1 MLNGLYSGAAAQ
13 NVLAKKQELI
23 SSNLMHINSSGH
35 RRLLPA
41 VNQRFELD
49 NADATIDLGPEVESV
64 RTDFTPGRVAQT
76 NRPLDVAI
84 RGDGFFVFDDAGRDY
99 LSRNGRL
106 FRDPDSNT
114 LVNDKGFPIQGETGP
129 ITIEPTVQDRDV
141 TIASD
146 GTVSA
151 GGVLLGKIQARAYT
165 DNQTL
170 TSVDV
175 TGFRPGDD
183 SVVSDESVAISQR
196 EHELSNVQP
205 VSELVNLI
213 VNSRQTEAVQKA
225 SRAIS
230 DTLREHIRE

>member
-1 MLNGLYSGAAAQ
+1 M
-13 NVLAKKQELI
+13 
-23 SSNLMHINSSGH
+23 
-35 RRLLPA
+35 
-41 VNQRFELD
+41 
-49 NADATIDLGPEVESV
+49 
-64 RTDFTPGRVAQT
+64 
-76 NRPLDVAI
+76 
-84 RGDGFFVFDDAGRDY
+84 
-99 LSRNGRL
+99 
-106 FRDPDSNT
+106 
-114 LVNDKGFPIQGETGP
+114 
-129 ITIEPTVQDRDV
+129 
-141 TIASD
+141 
-146 GTVSA
+146 
-151 GGVLLGKIQARAYT
+151 LGKIQARAYT